1 MGRTQ
6 RKLIKPSRTEQ
17 LRDRAVFCKRLA
29 DGAGDRKFAEKL
41 QGLIDEY
48 EREAARAASLEEPS
62 SAPQDLGDAPTAGLE
77 HHMADEFR

>member
-1 MGRTQ
+1 MGRTR

-29 DGAGDRKFAEKL
+29 DGAGDRRFAEKL

-48 EREAARAASLEEPS
+48 ERGAALAASLEETS
-62 SAPQDLGDAPTAGLE
+62 GAPQRLGDAPTAGLE
-77 HHMADEFR
+77 HRMADEFR